1 LPQAVRWKLLL
12 TNPAE
17 DVQLPRQP
25 RRRFTVFDVEQAT
38 LTTAAA
44 AGTSRSHCSANPY
57 QPDGDIL
64 NRVSHDH
71 QGDRIVAERQQSTG
85 GFIQAQRLAQA
96 AHFTAVCP
104 EPGYKGSAY
113 RLAPHRREFN
123 LAPSIRE
130 AAPAY
135 FNEKR
140 ITWHIHASH
149 GLSSQVC
156 CLNFLMPL
164 ATHPGALSRV
174 MANALGIEP
183 PEMLEIEC
191 GPNGEPWFIGFE
203 WIGERD
209 YLNEGGASS
218 SRTRGANA
226 TSSDAIL
233 RFRHAGRIETLLIE
247 WKYTETY
254 GAPIPNKVR
263 EGAARTPNEV
273 RADRYRKLM
282 FAPNGPIRDDLNLKL
297 EDFFWEPFYQLLRQ
311 QMLAFQMEKAR
322 EAETDRVRV
331 LHVSP
336 AENRR
341 LHAVTSKALNRF
353 GVDAFAVFAETL
365 VDPAAFVGRTIEQ
378 VFGPLMAEMPE
389 DPWAAYLAGRY
400 PFLAPTDPADGLPR
414 SPQS

>member
-1 LPQAVRWKLLL
+1 
-12 TNPAE
+12 
-17 DVQLPRQP
+17 
-25 RRRFTVFDVEQAT
+25 
-38 LTTAAA
+38 
-44 AGTSRSHCSANPY
+44 
-57 QPDGDIL
+57 
-64 NRVSHDH
+64 
-71 QGDRIVAERQQSTG
+71 VAERQRSTG

-96 AHFTAVCP
+96 DHFTAVCP

-130 AAPAY
+130 VAQAY
-135 FNEKR
+135 FNERR

-164 ATHPGALSRV
+164 ATRPAALSRMV
-174 MANALGIEP
+174 AVALGIEP
-183 PEMLEIEC
+183 PEMLEIER

-203 WIGERD
+203 WIGEKD

-233 RFRHAGRIETLLIE
+233 RFRHAGRIETLLVE

-254 GAPIPNKVR
+254 GAAIRNKVR
-263 EGAARTPNEV
+263 DGAARTPNQV
-273 RADRYRKLM
+273 RADRYRELM
-282 FAPNGPIRDDLNLKL
+282 FAPNGPIRDDLDLKL

-311 QMLAFQMEKAR
+311 QMLAFQMEKAH
-322 EAETDRVRV
+322 EAETDRVQV
-331 LHVSP
+331 LHISP
-336 AENRR
+336 AGNRR

-353 GVDAFAVFAETL
+353 GADAFTVFAETL
-365 VDPAAFVGRTIEQ
+365 VDPAAFIGRTIEQ
-378 VFGPLMAEMPE
+378 VFGPLMAEMPK
-389 DPWAAYLAGRY
+389 DPWAVYLVDRY
-400 PFLAPTDPADGLPR
+400 TFLAPTNPADVPR
-414 SPQS
+414 NR

>member
-1 LPQAVRWKLLL
+1 M
-12 TNPAE
+12 
-17 DVQLPRQP
+17 
-25 RRRFTVFDVEQAT
+25 
-38 LTTAAA
+38 
-44 AGTSRSHCSANPY
+44 
-57 QPDGDIL
+57 
-64 NRVSHDH
+64 
-71 QGDRIVAERQQSTG
+71 AERQRSTD
-85 GFIQAQRLAQA
+85 GFIQAQRLSQS
-96 AHFTAVCP
+96 AHFTATCP

-113 RLAPHRREFN
+113 RLAPHRRKFN
-123 LAPSIRE
+123 LAPSISE
-130 AAPAY
+130 VAPAY
-135 FNEKR
+135 FDEKR

-164 ATHPGALSRV
+164 ATRPDVLSRV
-174 MANALGIEP
+174 IANALGIEP
-183 PEMLEIEC
+183 SEILEIER

-218 SRTRGANA
+218 SRMRGANA

-233 RFRHAGRIETLLIE
+233 RFRHAGRIVTLLIE

-254 GAPIPNKVR
+254 GAPIPNKAR

-273 RADRYRKLM
+273 RADRYRELM

-331 LHVSP
+331 LHIWP
-336 AENRR
+336 AGNRR
-341 LHAVTSKALNRF
+341 LHAVTSNTLNRF

-365 VDPAAFVGRTIEQ
+365 VDPTTFVSRTTEQ

-389 DPWAAYLAGRY
+389 DSWATYLAARY
-400 PFLAPTDPADGLPR
+400 TFLAPTNPADGFPR
-414 SPQS
+414 SR

>member
-1 LPQAVRWKLLL
+1 M
-12 TNPAE
+12 
-17 DVQLPRQP
+17 
-25 RRRFTVFDVEQAT
+25 
-38 LTTAAA
+38 
-44 AGTSRSHCSANPY
+44 
-57 QPDGDIL
+57 
-64 NRVSHDH
+64 
-71 QGDRIVAERQQSTG
+71 AERQQSLG
-85 GFIQAQRLAQA
+85 GFIPAQRLAQA
-96 AHFTAVCP
+96 NHFAAVCA

-113 RLAPHRREFN
+113 RLAPHHREFN

-135 FNEKR
+135 FAENQ

-156 CLNFLMPL
+156 CLNFFMPL
-164 ATHPGALSRV
+164 AKRREELSRV
-174 MANALGIEP
+174 IASALGIEP
-183 PEMLEIEC
+183 PEMLEVEH
-191 GPNGEPWFIGFE
+191 GPDGEPWFVGFE

-226 TSSDAIL
+226 TSSDAIV

-263 EGAARTPNEV
+263 EGATRTSNEV
-273 RADRYRKLM
+273 RADRYRELM

-322 EAETDRVRV
+322 EAGTESVRV
-331 LHVSP
+331 LHISP
-336 AENRR
+336 AGNRR
-341 LHAVTSKALNRF
+341 LHAVTAKPLKRF
-353 GVDAFAVFAETL
+353 GTDAFAVFAETL
-365 VDPAAFVGRTIEQ
+365 VDPGAFLGRTIEQ
-378 VFGPLMAEMPE
+378 AFGPLMAEMPL

-400 PFLAPTDPADGLPR
+400 TFLASA
-414 SPQS
+414 PQAGAN